1 MRIELGRVRDLL
13 DDGGSADDEHR
24 VLVDRLWPR
33 GIAKERLAHDAWDKD
48 IAPSP
53 ELRKA
58 FHAGELDF
66 EQFREHYLGELS
78 DSDAPRRL
86 LEAAADAEARDR
98 KSTRLNSSHVA
109 ISYAVFCSKNTK
121 AKLTT

>member
-66 EQFREHYLGELS
+66 EQFREHYLGELAGS
-78 DSDAPRRL
+78 GAPRRL
-86 LEAAADAEARDR
+86 LEAATDAEANTIVLVYAAKDSEHNHARVLREALED
-98 KSTRLNSSHVA
+98 L
-109 ISYAVFCSKNTK
+109 IS
-121 AKLTT
+121 

>member
-13 DDGGSADDEHR
+13 DDGGSADGEHR

-33 GIAKERLAHDAWDKD
+33 GIAKERLAYDAWDKD

-86 LEAAADAEARDR
+86 LEAAADAEA
-98 KSTRLNSSHVA
+98 STIVLVYAAKDSEHNHARVLREA
-109 ISYAVFCSKNTK
+109 LEDLIS
-121 AKLTT
+121 

>member
-86 LEAAADAEARDR
+86 LEAAADAEA
-98 KSTRLNSSHVA
+98 STIVLV
-109 ISYAVFCSKNTK
+109 YA
-121 AKLTT
+121 AKDVEHNHARVLREALDALDV

>member
-13 DDGGSADDEHR
+13 DDGGSADGEHR

-33 GIAKERLAHDAWDKD
+33 GIAKERLDHDAWDKD

-66 EQFREHYLGELS
+66 EQFREHYLSELS

-86 LEAAADAEARDR
+86 LEAAADAEA
-98 KSTRLNSSHVA
+98 SILVLV
-109 ISYAVFCSKNTK
+109 YA
-121 AKLTT
+121 AKDSEYNHALVLREALEELDG